1 MQNKKLELR
10 EKLKKLLNHYI
21 DMEFKHLKYKQAY
34 EDIVACIVMMCN
46 TSWESCYDTLA
57 ECISFY
63 ESDVLEFNGKNK
75 EIRETFLKELKEL
88 QQWMHYTK

>member
-1 MQNKKLELR
+1 MQNNKIELKNKLT
-10 EKLKKLLNHYI
+10 KLLKHYI
-21 DMEFKHLKYKQAY
+21 DREFKDLKYKKAY
-34 EDIVACIVMMCN
+34 EEIVACIVMMSN

-75 EIRETFLKELKEL
+75 EIREKFLEELKEL
-88 QQWMHYTK
+88 QQWMFSIK

>member
-10 EKLKKLLNHYI
+10 DKLKKLLKHYI
-21 DMEFKHLKYKQAY
+21 DMEFKDLKYKKAY
-34 EDIVACIVMMCN
+34 EEIVACIVMMSN

-75 EIRETFLKELKEL
+75 EIREKFLNELKEL